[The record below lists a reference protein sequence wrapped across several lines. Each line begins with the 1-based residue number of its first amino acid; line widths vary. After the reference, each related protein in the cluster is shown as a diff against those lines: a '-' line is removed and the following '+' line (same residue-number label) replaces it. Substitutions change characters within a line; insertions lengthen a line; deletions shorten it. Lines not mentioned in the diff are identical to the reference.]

1 VKVRVGERERDG
13 ERERGLKHIYFIIYH
28 MSFQYILKKT
38 NSKNTNK

>member
-28 MSFQYILKKT
+28 VIPTHPQEIKLQKYK
-38 NSKNTNK
+38 